1 VTGLHGW
8 KSAGAA
14 SASYGTAYGEWAVV
28 PELHGTTSA
37 GNSVFVA
44 GVSLSGVDVPESVD
58 ATVDGAVVR
67 VSWPDGRAQEFD
79 LDDIFA
85 GIR

>member
-8 KSAGAA
+8 ESAAAA

-37 GNSVFVA
+37 GNTVYVA
-44 GVSLSGVDVPESVD
+44 GVSLSGVDLRESVG
-58 ATVDGAVVR
+58 ATVAGSVVH
-67 VSWPDGRAQEFD
+67 VVWPDGRKQEFD